1 MFDLQGC
8 TSSLPLISLS
18 NHQQLA
24 SQKMNEEEKL
34 EAEVKSRKLP
44 SVQLG
49 ASVLEA
55 TGNTINMMNR
65 LGLSEQVE
73 EMSLS
78 P

>member
-1 MFDLQGC
+1 
-8 TSSLPLISLS
+8 
-18 NHQQLA
+18 
-24 SQKMNEEEKL
+24 MNEEAKL

-55 TGNTINMMNR
+55 TGNIINMMNR

-73 EMSLS
+73 EMNLS